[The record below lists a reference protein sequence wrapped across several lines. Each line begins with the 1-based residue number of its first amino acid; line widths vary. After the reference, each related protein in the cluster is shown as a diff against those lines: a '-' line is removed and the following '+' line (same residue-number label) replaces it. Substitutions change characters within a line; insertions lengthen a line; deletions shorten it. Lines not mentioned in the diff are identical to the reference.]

1 MRRAGFGLLI
11 ATAFLAAFA
20 GAVQA
25 QDVGIPRERLLS
37 VVGEG
42 IVRGRPDMA
51 VISLAVVTEAKEAR
65 GALSQNSAGMARLTD
80 ALRAKRIEARD
91 LQTSGFSVEPR
102 YSQPPQN
109 QEGDRP
115 FTPEI
120 IGYTVRNELI
130 VRVRDLA
137 RTGEILDAAVTLGA
151 NSISGPVFTLADP
164 SAQEDL
170 ARRAAIRDALRK
182 GALYADAAGVKL
194 GPITR
199 IDESAPAPQRPIP
212 MAAMAREVSADS
224 AVPIQGGE
232 LTTSMQ
238 VAVSWR
244 IAD

>member
-11 ATAFLAAFA
+11 ASALAAWNGASAQEA
-20 GAVQA
+20 GQVN
-25 QDVGIPRERLLS
+25 ERLLS

-42 IVRGRPDMA
+42 VVRGRPDMA
-51 VISLAVVTEAKEAR
+51 VITLAVVTDAKEAR
-65 GALSQNSAGMARLTD
+65 GALAQNSAAMNRLTE
-80 ALRAKRIEARD
+80 ALKAKRIEARD

-102 YSQPPQN
+102 YTQAPQN
-109 QEGDRP
+109 QDEEKP

-120 IGYTVRNELI
+120 VGYTVRNELT
-130 VRVRDLA
+130 VRIRDLG

-170 ARRAAIRDALRK
+170 ARRAAMRDALRK
-182 GALYADAAGVKL
+182 GGLYAEAAGVTL
-194 GPITR
+194 GPIMR
-199 IDESAPAPQRPIP
+199 IDESVPPPQRPIP
-212 MAAMAREVSADS
+212 MAAMAREVSPDS

-232 LTTSMQ
+232 LTTDMQ
-238 VAVSWR
+238 VSVSWR